1 MHGGVLEVSPE
12 AFAAAWER
20 FLEAL
25 WTAVSARLEQTD
37 YDSFRT
43 EFHSLYE
50 DTFNTLRSG
59 PLLSE
64 MRLAVEAA
72 LEETGGPEGL
82 SFLLRELDAYATWQ
96 ERVASSGAA
105 SSGATAGQVQAPA
118 VPGGNPEPRP
128 DAIRSGQT

>member
-1 MHGGVLEVSPE
+1 
-12 AFAAAWER
+12 
-20 FLEAL
+20 
-25 WTAVSARLEQTD
+25 
-37 YDSFRT
+37 
-43 EFHSLYE
+43 
-50 DTFNTLRSG
+50 
-59 PLLSE
+59 

-128 DAIRSGQT
+128 DAIRSGQTIKESLEDFLKIRISGLLGKFLKGLNELLSMLGVG